1 MLYSKNG
8 SIPKPETD
16 GTEGWI
22 DVADAPEAP
31 EGQEVIWCFPPG
43 WIVRDVM
50 PPEREGYRWAYYLD
64 AGWVEI
70 AEANQTQQ
78 IEIDSSTNL
87 NILSSTDIG
96 SL

>member
-8 SIPKPETD
+8 SIPDTKTD

-22 DVADAPEAP
+22 EVPDAPTAA

-50 PPEREGYRWAYYLD
+50 PPQREGYHWAHYID
-64 AGWVEI
+64 AGWVEYS
-70 AEANQTQQ
+70 E
-78 IEIDSSTNL
+78 
-87 NILSSTDIG
+87 
-96 SL
+96 